1 MHNPQLNSPLNSKT
15 RPEASSRLHTDRVVQ
30 IDPVDARERIRS
42 DFDEMPGLC
51 VTLMQAQRLWSL
63 DESTC
68 VVALSALESEGYL
81 RKAIAGMV
89 RYVRAA

>member
-1 MHNPQLNSPLNSKT
+1 MHNPQLNSQLNSKT
-15 RPEASSRLHTDRVVQ
+15 RPYASSLPHTDRVVQ

-42 DFDEMPGLC
+42 DFQEMPGLC
-51 VTLMQAQRLWSL
+51 VTLTQAQRLWSL

-68 VVALSALESEGYL
+68 VVALSALVSEGYL
-81 RKAIAGMV
+81 RKAMAGEV

>member
-1 MHNPQLNSPLNSKT
+1 MNNPQLNSTSK
-15 RPEASSRLHTDRVVQ
+15 PEASSLPRTDHVVH

-42 DFDEMPGLC
+42 DYDEMPGLC

-68 VVALSALESEGYL
+68 VVALNDLMNEGYL
-81 RKAIAGMV
+81 RKAMVGIV
-89 RYVRAA
+89 RYVKAA

>member
-15 RPEASSRLHTDRVVQ
+15 RPEASSLSQTDRVVQ
-30 IDPVDARERIRS
+30 IDPLDARERIRS
-42 DFDEMPGLC
+42 DFQEMPGLC
-51 VTLMQAQRLWSL
+51 VTLTQAQRLWGL

-68 VVALSALESEGYL
+68 VVALSALVSEGYL
-81 RKAIAGMV
+81 RKAMAGMV

>member
-1 MHNPQLNSPLNSKT
+1 MNNPQLNSTSRL
-15 RPEASSRLHTDRVVQ
+15 EASGLPRTDHIVQ

-42 DFDEMPGLC
+42 DFQEMPGLC
-51 VTLMQAQRLWSL
+51 VTLTQAQRLWSL

-68 VVALSALESEGYL
+68 VVALSALVSEGYL
-81 RKAIAGMV
+81 RTAMAGTV

>member
-1 MHNPQLNSPLNSKT
+1 MNDPQRKSTSRL
-15 RPEASSRLHTDRVVQ
+15 EASSLPRTDHIVQ

-42 DFDEMPGLC
+42 DFQEMPGLC
-51 VTLMQAQRLWSL
+51 VTLAQAQRLWSL

-68 VVALSALESEGYL
+68 VVALSALVSEGYL
-81 RKAIAGMV
+81 RKAMAGTV

>member
-1 MHNPQLNSPLNSKT
+1 MKNPQFNPTS
-15 RPEASSRLHTDRVVQ
+15 RPEPSSLPRTDHVVQ